1 MTYTELVDF
10 IERRMR
16 MSHIYQPVMM
26 MTLLQHNGQASTRD
40 IAKAI
45 LHDDQSQIEYY
56 ENITRNMV
64 GRVLRNHGIVTKEGK
79 DYVLAGH
86 EALTK
91 KQSKHLMDLCQQ
103 KLDAY
108 LQRRG
113 NQIWQHRTA
122 SAGYVSGTLRYD
134 VLKRAQFHCE
144 LCGISADLKAL
155 EVDHIVPRNKGGSD
169 DPSNLQALC
178 YSCNAMKRDRD
189 DTDFRAVRDSYQLRK
204 AECPFC
210 QMESARVVG
219 ENELAYVIRDGYPV
233 TPMHT
238 LVIPKRHVPDY
249 FSLSRPEL
257 NACNDLLQKERKGIL
272 ERDEAVKGFN
282 LGVNNGEHAGQT
294 IFHCHIHLIPRRVG
308 DVENPRGGVR
318 HTIPGKGHY

>member
-1 MTYTELVDF
+1 MTYVELVDF

-26 MTLLQHNGQASTRD
+26 MTLLQRNGQASTRD

-45 LHDDQSQIEYY
+45 LHDDESQIEYY

-64 GRVLRNHGIVTKEGK
+64 GRVLRNHGIVMKDGK
-79 DYVLAGH
+79 NYVLAGH
-86 EALTK
+86 ESLTEE
-91 KQSKHLMDLCQQ
+91 QSKHLLDLCQS

-108 LQRRG
+108 LERRG
-113 NQIWQHRTA
+113 NQIWQHRT
-122 SAGYVSGTLRYD
+122 SSSGYVSGTLRYEI
-134 VLKRAQFHCE
+134 LKRAQFHCE
-144 LCGISADLKAL
+144 LCGISADVKAL
-155 EVDHIVPRNKGGSD
+155 EVDHILPRNKGGSD

-178 YSCNAMKRDRD
+178 FSCNAMKRDRD
-189 DTDFRAVRDSYQLRK
+189 DTDFRKVKESYKHRK
-204 AECPFC
+204 DDCLFC

-219 ENELAYVIRDGYPV
+219 ENELAYVICDGFPV

-257 NACNDLLQKERKGIL
+257 NACNDLIEQERQGIL
-272 ERDEAVKGFN
+272 EVDNAVKGFN
-282 LGVNNGEHAGQT
+282 LGVNNGETAGQT
-294 IFHCHIHLIPRRVG
+294 IIHCHIHLIPRRSG